1 MSGPGSRPELSI
13 VVPLFNEEATI
24 DELLGRVR
32 AVLHARGDSFE
43 IVLVDDGSTDGTGAR
58 VAAAAA
64 ADPGLRVFTMSRNFG
79 QAAAL
84 CCGIFAARGDV
95 VVTMD
100 GDLQNPPEE
109 IPRLLDA
116 LEPGVDVV
124 TAKRAVRHETA
135 WRWLGSR
142 IVHRIARLLV
152 GVDIDDFGGQFKA
165 YRREVID
172 ATRDAWA
179 PGKPFFAL
187 AAWLGFR
194 VREVTVRHEPR
205 RAGGSRYGLLSLVR
219 LNADLITSFTTL
231 PLAAL
236 ALLSLL
242 CGGVGMLGVLAC
254 LASGATRGFGAALSL
269 LLLGLGGVFF
279 AAAALGVYLARVY
292 RTVAGAPT
300 GYVLRAADGRE
311 SRTPRVRDRSA
322 TGTDA

>member
-1 MSGPGSRPELSI
+1 VSQGERPAVSV
-13 VVPLFNEEATI
+13 VVPLYNEQATVR
-24 DELLGRVR
+24 ELVARVV
-32 AVLHARGDSFE
+32 ATLAPRGKRYE
-43 IVLVDDGSTDGTGAR
+43 LVLVDDGSADGTPALLHEL
-58 VAAAAA
+58 
-64 ADPGLRVFTMSRNFG
+64 ADAHPVVRVFTLSRNFG

-84 CCGIFAARGDV
+84 CCGIFEARGRV

-116 LEPGVDVV
+116 LVPGVDVV
-124 TAKRAVRHETA
+124 TARRAVRHETA

-142 IVHRIARLLV
+142 LVHWIARALV
-152 GVDIDDFGGQFKA
+152 GVDIEDFGGQFKA
-165 YRREVID
+165 YRREVVD
-172 ATRDAWA
+172 ATRTAWA

-194 VREVTVRHEPR
+194 VVEIPVRHEAR
-205 RAGGSRYGLLSLVR
+205 RAGRSRYRLASLVR

-231 PLAAL
+231 PLALL
-236 ALLSLL
+236 ALLS
-242 CGGVGMLGVLAC
+242 A
-254 LASGATRGFGAALSL
+254 ASGAAGLAGAAWCLWSGRTTGFGAALSL

-300 GYVLRAADGRE
+300 GYVLRQPAADVPAPVPAR
-311 SRTPRVRDRSA
+311 SVRSGA
-322 TGTDA
+322 APS